1 VSKCLIIPIDHQ
13 SLAGFAVLQRIRLN
27 IDGIFETTKV
37 DEKAGRLIGI
47 HEILS
52 KMNIIFRGG

>member
-1 VSKCLIIPIDHQ
+1 
-13 SLAGFAVLQRIRLN
+13 LN